1 MLGDCRQNVTNI
13 VPGIDDDRLA
23 RGLVTN
29 YRAVTLQWTDG
40 KNFVNHVGRR
50 VLAESAAA
58 FTSVVA
64 VRGSWVAAPAW
75 GFFLRDFIPV
85 ALTSGSPLVL
95 VAIVH

>member
-64 VRGSWVAAPAW
+64 EMGVDIAGDAGALLPGDER
-75 GFFLRDFIPV
+75 PV
-85 ALTSGSPLVL
+85 PLSYLALVL
-95 VAIVH
+95 RGAVDK